1 MFDWFAHRVFTLR
14 SLGRW
19 YGRRGYPRPD
29 TFVALP
35 LYDVTPIAGRPP
47 VAPDG
52 RHTPERDQVVTFRPD
67 TRTSEG
73 AAE

>member
-1 MFDWFAHRVFTLR
+1 MLDWFAHRVLTLR

-19 YGRRGYPRPD
+19 YGRRGYPRSD

-35 LYDVTPIAGRPP
+35 LYDH
-47 VAPDG
+47 APLATDSASL
-52 RHTPERDQVVTFRPD
+52 RLQTSDDASD
-67 TRTSEG
+67 TTVSQNHHEG